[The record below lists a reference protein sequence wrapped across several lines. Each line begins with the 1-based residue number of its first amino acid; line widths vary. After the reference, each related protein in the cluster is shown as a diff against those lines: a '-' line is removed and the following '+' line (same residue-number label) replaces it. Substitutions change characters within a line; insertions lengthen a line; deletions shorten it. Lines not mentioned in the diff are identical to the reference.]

1 MNISTPLNSAIV
13 LIASFL
19 IVMGTIA
26 GLIIL
31 ALTHDDV
38 VQIVIPI
45 LSAVV
50 AGVITAFTGL
60 FTHYLSGAQQIQRIA
75 LTKSTPTETT
85 P

>member
-1 MNISTPLNSAIV
+1 MNISSPLNSAIV

-19 IVMGTIA
+19 IVIITIV
-26 GLIIL
+26 GLVVL

-50 AGVITAFTGL
+50 AGIITAFTGL
-60 FTHYLSGAQQIQRIA
+60 FTHYLSGQQQLQRIA
-75 LTKSTPTETT
+75 LTRPTTEETK
-85 P
+85 